1 MYFTIDLIFDDGDD
15 LLDSIH
21 GSHQNN
27 ETVKRYDK
35 QVTLKA
41 PTDCFLL
48 KSILTN
54 LKDEDGQYDAEDKN
68 EKQSRDVNNKN
79 SCGVIRM
86 HFNEFLK

>member
-1 MYFTIDLIFDDGDD
+1 M
-15 LLDSIH
+15 
-21 GSHQNN
+21 
-27 ETVKRYDK
+27 
-35 QVTLKA
+35 KA
-41 PTDCFLL
+41 PTDWFLL